1 MTASLNP
8 VTRHRDRCREVRAQM
23 SDYLDGDLELPV
35 ASKIERHARWCP
47 NCRRM
52 LTNLK
57 RTLSGLHAL
66 GDQPFPADPPAE

>member
-23 SDYLDGDLELPV
+23 SDYLDGDLEQPA

-57 RTLSGLHAL
+57 RTLDGLHAL
-66 GDQPFPADPPAE
+66 GDQSFPAEPPAE